1 MRIFNIL
8 FLRVFFS
15 QIPSIEG
22 LRKRLN
28 MFMEQYNELI
38 RGGSLDLVFF
48 KDAMIH
54 LVKVCQQIQSYV
66 YTL

>member
-8 FLRVFFS
+8 FLPVLIS

-54 LVKVCQQIQSYV
+54 LVKVCQQIQPY
-66 YTL
+66 